1 MNIDDMNMVITGAIG
16 YLTTYSLGY
25 FSHKVAFIVGTA
37 RQLSKTTKPKKMK
50 PALFPNNLACLLSSN
65 RIF

>member
-25 FSHKVAFIVGTA
+25 FSHKVAFIVGTPLNQSIMYFHVA
-37 RQLSKTTKPKKMK
+37 GE
-50 PALFPNNLACLLSSN
+50 A
-65 RIF
+65 